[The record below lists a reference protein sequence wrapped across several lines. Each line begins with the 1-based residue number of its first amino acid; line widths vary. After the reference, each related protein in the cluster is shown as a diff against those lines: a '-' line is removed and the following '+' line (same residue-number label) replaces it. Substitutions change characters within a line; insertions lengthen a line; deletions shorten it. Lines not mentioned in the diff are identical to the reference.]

1 VVYVILC
8 FLYMH
13 SIQTGLYIF
22 FVGSRIYKIYTDGPG
37 AVYLF
42 GGDLYKIYGSYTK
55 RVP

>member
-22 FVGSRIYKIYTDGPG
+22 FVGSRIYKIYTDGPD

-42 GGDLYKIYGSYTK
+42 SGDLYKIYGSYTK